1 MLDSLPTISQG
12 GITKG
17 KLAQVPQAAGGSI
30 LGLPDLGLGVPCPA
44 FQAKL
49 LAPKGNVS
57 TGARMQ

>member
-17 KLAQVPQAAGGSI
+17 RLAQVPQAAGGSI
-30 LGLPDLGLGVPCPA
+30 LGLPDLGLSVLCPA
-44 FQAKL
+44 FQAEL